1 MYSARYDVEDMS
13 KKLSPRSFHTKTT
26 LDRRNS
32 NLQPLKGNT
41 TTTTITITTITIL
54 RAVEEVKTW
63 SVPERALFFLIRYC
77 QGLTDCSRTDP
88 SGSRSIF
95 LVPKHEKG
103 PLATRYIV
111 VQSLY
116 IYTYIFLV
124 HAITVLPNSRVYIH
138 LYMCTNNVWWSR
150 SFASL
155 EKFTCKSL
163 LQQQQ
168 QNMFNIELHNV
179 YTNTRI
185 LQVYAYMHDNH
196 MLLRRQFFIQS
207 MLKTSI

>member
-1 MYSARYDVEDMS
+1 MYIVRDMMS

-77 QGLTDCSRTDP
+77 QGLTDCSSTDP

-124 HAITVLPNSRVYIH
+124 HAITVLPNSRIYIH

-163 LQQQQ
+163 LQQQ
-168 QNMFNIELHNV
+168 NMFNIELHNV
-179 YTNTRI
+179 YIQIRAYYMYT
-185 LQVYAYMHDNH
+185 YARQSL
-196 MLLRRQFFIQS
+196 LLRLQFFIQS
-207 MLKTSI
+207 LLKTSI